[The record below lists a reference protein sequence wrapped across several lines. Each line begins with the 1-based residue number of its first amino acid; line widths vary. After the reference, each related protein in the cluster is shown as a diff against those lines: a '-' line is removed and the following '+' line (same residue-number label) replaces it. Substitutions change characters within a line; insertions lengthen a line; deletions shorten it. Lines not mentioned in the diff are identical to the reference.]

1 MGSVEAA
8 AEPVGDGTT
17 RIVALKRILRA
28 GANDAPRVEMF
39 LREARLTT
47 LLEHPNVI
55 RSLAY
60 GETDGELF
68 LAMEYVAGEPLS
80 HVLAAAAE
88 GADRERCLPLAVIA
102 HILAESCEG
111 LHAAHELRGPDGE
124 PLGVVHRDIS
134 PQNVMV
140 GYDGSVKLLDFG
152 VAKIDLLDCVART
165 KTGEVKGKTAYMSPE
180 QAMGDAIDRRSD
192 LYSMGA
198 VLFECVTGRRMWG
211 AGTDLDVLRKL
222 ALEEPP
228 RLLDVAPD
236 APPELAAL
244 VARLVERDRTK
255 RPETARELAIALR
268 AFAGTAGLEAGVDA
282 AALRG
287 TMSRL
292 FPGEAERREAA
303 IAGAIASGKRAES
316 SLSSVDAARGPGES
330 GPVFVTHHGPVTP
343 QGRSHPGRVASIAA
357 VAAATL
363 LSAALGF
370 TLFHRAPT
378 AAHETHASTSPSS
391 ESTPAAPLAPAPAS
405 STRPSQTAVAAA
417 DPTSTPAADTER
429 TPPIAVQTHRPPTV
443 LRRGLVPRHVVLA
456 QPQPAQS
463 GPASQSSTAGVAATP
478 SSPSAPPAPA
488 PAPPD
493 VDPTPF

>member
-8 AEPVGDGTT
+8 AETLADGTT
-17 RIVALKRILRA
+17 RVVALKRILRA
-28 GANDAPRVEMF
+28 GGNDAPRVEMF

-80 HVLAAAAE
+80 RVLSAAAE
-88 GADRERCLPLAVIA
+88 GKDEGRLLPLGVLAY
-102 HILAESCEG
+102 ILAESCEG
-111 LHAAHELRGPDGE
+111 LHAAHELCGPDGE
-124 PLGVVHRDIS
+124 LLGVVHRDIS

-140 GYDGSVKLLDFG
+140 GYDGTVKLLDFG

-228 RLLDVAPD
+228 GLLDVAPD
-236 APPELAAL
+236 APPALAAL

-255 RPETARELAIALR
+255 RPETARELALALR
-268 AFAGTAGLEAGVDA
+268 QFATEPSPLTGVDA
-282 AALRG
+282 AAVRAA
-287 TMSRL
+287 MSRL
-292 FPGEAERREAA
+292 FPGEAGRREAA
-303 IAGAIASGKRAES
+303 LASALASGKRGES
-316 SLSSVDAARGPGES
+316 TVASLDAVGGPGES
-330 GPVFVTHHGPVTP
+330 GPVFVTHHGPVAP
-343 QGRSHPGRVASIAA
+343 RGRLHASRLTSI
-357 VAAATL
+357 VSVTGATL
-363 LSAALGF
+363 LSGALGF
-370 TLFHRAPT
+370 ALFHHAPS
-378 AAHETHASTSPSS
+378 AAHEARPTTTSSADGTPAS
-391 ESTPAAPLAPAPAS
+391 PAAPHAAAASGSSPEAAS
-405 STRPSQTAVAAA
+405 SSDGAKGRPSDPDHAA
-417 DPTSTPAADTER
+417 
-429 TPPIAVQTHRPPTV
+429 PIAVQARRPPT
-443 LRRGLVPRHVVLA
+443 LRRTPAPHHVVLA
-456 QPQPAQS
+456 QPTSSSAGASAAAAPGSPPA
-463 GPASQSSTAGVAATP
+463 PAAPA
-478 SSPSAPPAPA
+478 APPAPA
-488 PAPPD
+488 TAPPD

>member
-8 AEPVGDGTT
+8 AEPLGDGSC
-17 RIVALKRILRA
+17 RVVALKRILRA
-28 GANDAPRVEMF
+28 GGNDAPRVEMF

-80 HVLAAAAE
+80 HVLSAAAASP
-88 GADRERCLPLAVIA
+88 ERSASLPYAIIA
-102 HILAESCEG
+102 YILAEACEG

-124 PLGVVHRDIS
+124 LLGVVHRDIS

-180 QAMGDAIDRRSD
+180 QAMGDPIDRRSD
-192 LYSMGA
+192 LYSVGA
-198 VLFECVTGRRMWG
+198 VLFECVAGRRLWG

-228 RLLDVAPD
+228 RLTDVVPD
-236 APPELAAL
+236 APPALAAL
-244 VARLVERDRTK
+244 VARLVERDRAK
-255 RPETARELAIALR
+255 RPETAHDVAVQLR
-268 AFAGTAGLEAGVDA
+268 AFATTAGLEARLEAGVDA

-303 IAGAIASGKRAES
+303 IAGALVSP
-316 SLSSVDAARGPGES
+316 SLDAARGPGES
-330 GPVFVTHHGPVTP
+330 GPVFVTHHGPMP
-343 QGRSHPGRVASIAA
+343 AARRPSGRLMSLAS
-357 VAAATL
+357 VLAATV
-363 LSAALGF
+363 LSSALGF
-370 TLFHRAPT
+370 TLFHRGPS
-378 AAHETHASTSPSS
+378 ASRD
-391 ESTPAAPLAPAPAS
+391 APLAASASPEPTGAAPGTGAPRAASSNEPAS
-405 STRPSQTAVAAA
+405 VAAA
-417 DPTSTPAADTER
+417 DPARWAAGDPATSPA
-429 TPPIAVQTHRPPTV
+429 IQTHRPPT
-443 LRRGLVPRHVVLA
+443 LIRRTLAPRHVVLA
-456 QPQPAQS
+456 QPAAGSAAAEAGSAPAPN
-463 GPASQSSTAGVAATP
+463 PAIAPA
-478 SSPSAPPAPA
+478 PSATALPPHPPAPT
-488 PAPPD
+488 PPD